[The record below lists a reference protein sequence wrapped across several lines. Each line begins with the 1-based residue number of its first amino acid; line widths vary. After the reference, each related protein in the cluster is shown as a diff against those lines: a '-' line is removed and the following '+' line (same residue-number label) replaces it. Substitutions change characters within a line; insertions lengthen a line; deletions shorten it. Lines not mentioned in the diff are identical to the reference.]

1 MCLKCKYWKLA
12 IIATTLF
19 CNLTEL
25 NCFVATFSRASLIY
39 TFLSIYFLCKILVR
53 ADKYLLQLGSR
64 EPQEKFSYANK
75 VWFTVMSIIRKPL
88 KLLKI
93 YVVLTMICLWSW
105 YSSKFNLCYQYKKL
119 HLSQR
124 FKNFAST

>member
-1 MCLKCKYWKLA
+1 MFNIYLRSFASKMQVLKTSYNCDDFILQFNWV
-12 IIATTLF
+12 
-19 CNLTEL
+19 EL
-25 NCFVATFSRASLIY
+25 LRGDFFASKPYLHFFIFFF
-39 TFLSIYFLCKILVR
+39 FLWKILVR

-105 YSSKFNLCYQYKKL
+105 YSSKFNLCYQYK
-119 HLSQR
+119 
-124 FKNFAST
+124 NNI